1 MLKYLITNGII
12 IKKNNKGEFNMKK
25 GIKTLVSLV
34 LIIILSLSLASCNK
48 NEVIEDLW
56 ANAIYKEDTELG
68 NGQKTVLVD
77 VVTPDK
83 KVTFTIHSDK
93 KTLGEALNDHKLIE
107 GEQGAYGLY
116 VKKVNG
122 ILADYD
128 INQTYWGLNK
138 NGESMMTGVDQ
149 EEFKGGEHYE
159 LVYTKQ

>member
-1 MLKYLITNGII
+1 
-12 IKKNNKGEFNMKK
+12 MKK

-34 LIIILSLSLASCNK
+34 LIIILSLALASCNK

-93 KTLGEALNDHKLIE
+93 KTLGEALIDHKLIE

-149 EEFKGGEHYE
+149 EEFSDGGHYE